1 MQLTTVVEKGWMDS
15 TKLVP
20 DGKLFFNAEA
30 DPVYSYSY
38 VEVSGK
44 MKQNMGKHQSV
55 MQNKILIV
63 KIPKQNLLAV
73 LIFISY
79 V

>member
-1 MQLTTVVEKGWMDS
+1 MYF

-30 DPVYSYSY
+30 DQFYSYSN

-44 MKQNMGKHQSV
+44 MKQNMGKHQGV

-63 KIPKQNLLAV
+63 KIPNQNLLAV
-73 LIFISY
+73 LIFTSH